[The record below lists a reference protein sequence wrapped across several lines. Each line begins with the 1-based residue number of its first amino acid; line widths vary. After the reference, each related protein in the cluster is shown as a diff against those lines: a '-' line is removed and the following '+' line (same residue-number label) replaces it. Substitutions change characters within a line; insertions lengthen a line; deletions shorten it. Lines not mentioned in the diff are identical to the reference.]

1 MINFEEWRK
10 AYYEVSMGNGPIV
23 YCDDWSS
30 PIEDVW
36 ISYVV
41 MPKGSVWERPSEDQP

>member
-1 MINFEEWRK
+1 MTSFEEWRK

-23 YCDDWSS
+23 YCDDWTC
-30 PIEDVW
+30 PTDQIELVW

-41 MPKGSVWERPSEDQP
+41 LPQEDKS